1 MAVAV
6 LWYARIPADST
17 PWKASLDNP
26 ATLIPPSSVFI
37 DILPYAII
45 FGIGLACVV
54 APLTN
59 ALMACVPGRY
69 SGLGSAINNSI
80 SRVGQPLLGAII
92 FIALSA
98 TYYASLGNLAPGL
111 DTASTEV
118 RSVFQPLNPP
128 PAVASPGQVA
138 AATQASIDA
147 FHLAMIACAGL
158 LFTGAVT
165 VWIGLREAGY
175 ARAAAPVEGERV
187 T

>member
-1 MAVAV
+1 MGVAA

-17 PWKASLDNP
+17 PWKASLADP
-26 ATLIPPSSVFI
+26 ASLIPPPSVFV

-45 FGIGLACVV
+45 FGLGLACVV

-98 TYYASLGNLAPGL
+98 TYYATLGNLAPGL
-111 DTASTEV
+111 DTESTGV
-118 RSVFQPLNPP
+118 RSVFQPLNPAAGCRHAGAGRGRHPGVDRCLP
-128 PAVASPGQVA
+128 PGDDRQCRPALHGCGDGVVWVA
-138 AATQASIDA
+138 AGW
-147 FHLAMIACAGL
+147 LCPRR
-158 LFTGAVT
+158 GARR
-165 VWIGLREAGY
+165 GSA
-175 ARAAAPVEGERV
+175 
-187 T
+187 